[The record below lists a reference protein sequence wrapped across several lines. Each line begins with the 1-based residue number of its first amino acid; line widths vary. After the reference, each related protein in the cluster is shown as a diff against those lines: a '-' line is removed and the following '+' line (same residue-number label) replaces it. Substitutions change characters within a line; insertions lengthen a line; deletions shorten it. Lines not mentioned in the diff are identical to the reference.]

1 MSSRSPNDS
10 FAVWDMCFSLSNTS
24 SNDANY
30 SEDGGRKRR
39 LPSSREVHLHVGF
52 VSDFGSLPSSLDARV
67 AFEGFAIQEC
77 PQIYARIHRRE
88 THSLSKVKRGGG
100 AGDLEGDDDVIVIMS
115 VPFCNLL
122 DISN

>member
-10 FAVWDMCFSLSNTS
+10 FAVWDMYFCLSNTS
-24 SNDANY
+24 SHDVNY

-39 LPSSREVHLHVGF
+39 LPSSRELHLGF
-52 VSDFGSLPSSLDARV
+52 VSDFGSLPSSLEAPV

-77 PQIYARIHRRE
+77 PQIYARILRRE
-88 THSLSKVKRGGG
+88 THLLSKVKRGGG
-100 AGDLEGDDDVIVIMS
+100 AGMDMEGDDDVIVIMS

>member
-1 MSSRSPNDS
+1 
-10 FAVWDMCFSLSNTS
+10 MCFSFSNTS
-24 SNDANY
+24 YTTSNDANY

-39 LPSSREVHLHVGF
+39 LPSSRELHLHVGF

-77 PQIYARIHRRE
+77 PQIYARILRRE

-100 AGDLEGDDDVIVIMS
+100 AGMDMGGDDDVIVIMS
-115 VPFCNLL
+115 VPFCDLL